1 MDVQDALAR
10 VKASRLG
17 MRLRDLRAAS
27 GDCDVC
33 PTTLTAPD
41 GVVVPDVPIAAAAT
55 TVAQAVVYPS
65 DHFTRWDTRTKDMM
79 PLTFHPDGRITGH
92 IAGNGCFRN
101 GDMTRCIRYQ
111 PDSDPKLTNFHA
123 WTTTLDNGRVIRTGV
138 LTAGSKHADL
148 YAGMTAS
155 DVRRIHEDTSTV
167 VARVRAWEDEN
178 GRLAVAGS
186 VVPTIDPGFLA
197 QAAGA
202 PVSIEQIP
210 TFETNGRNTLV
221 AAHMVV
227 SPAWPVTSVTA

>member
-1 MDVQDALAR
+1 MDPLKRYGALKLAQR
-10 VKASRLG
+10 FSE
-17 MRLRDLRAAS
+17 RLRG
-27 GDCDVC
+27 GDDCTTC

-41 GVVVPDVPIAAAAT
+41 GVVVTDKPIAAAAT
-55 TVAQAVVYPS
+55 TVAQAVVFPA
-65 DHFTRWDTRTKDMM
+65 DHFQKWQSRGKDMQ

-92 IAGNGCFRN
+92 IAGQGCFRN
-101 GDMTRCIRYQ
+101 GDMTRCQRYQ
-111 PDSDPKLTNFHA
+111 PDPDPKLSNFHS
-123 WTTTLDNGRVIRTGV
+123 WTTTLDNGEVIRTGV
-138 LTAGSKHADL
+138 LTAGGKHADL

-167 VARVRAWEDEN
+167 VARVRAWEDGS

-186 VVPTIDPGFLA
+186 IVPTIDPGFLS

-221 AAHMVV
+221 SAHMVV
-227 SPAWPVTSVTA
+227 HPAWPVLETAS

>member
-1 MDVQDALAR
+1 MGALER

-17 MRLRDLRAAS
+17 QRMRELAAAS

-41 GVVVPDVPIAAAAT
+41 GVVVPDRPVAAAAT
-55 TVAQAVVYPS
+55 TVAEAVVYPA
-65 DHFTRWDTRTKDMM
+65 DHFTRWDTRTAAMQ

-101 GDMTRCIRYQ
+101 GDMSRCVRYT
-111 PDSDPKLTNFHA
+111 PDSDPTLSNFHA

-167 VARVRAWEDEN
+167 VARVRAWEDSN

-186 VVPTIDPGFLA
+186 VVPTVDPGFLS

-227 SPAWPVTSVTA
+227 SPAWPVMEMAG

>member
-1 MDVQDALAR
+1 MDALAR

-17 MRLRDLRAAS
+17 MRLRDLRATS
-27 GDCDVC
+27 QDCDVC

-41 GVVVPDVPIAAAAT
+41 AVVVPDAPIAAAAT
-55 TVAQAVVYPS
+55 TVAQAVVYPAE
-65 DHFTRWDTRTKDMM
+65 HFNRWDTRGKTMQ

-92 IAGNGCFRN
+92 IAGSGCFRN
-101 GDMTRCIRYQ
+101 GDMTRCTRYQ
-111 PDSDPKLTNFHA
+111 PDPDPKLSNFHS

-167 VARVRAWEDEN
+167 VARVRAWEDGN
-178 GRLAVAGS
+178 GWLAVAGS
-186 VVPTIDPGFLA
+186 VVPSVDPGFLS

-227 SPAWPVTSVTA
+227 HPAWPVMDMAQ

>member
-1 MDVQDALAR
+1 MGALER
-10 VKASRLG
+10 IKGLRLAQR
-17 MRLRDLRAAS
+17 MSDLLSA
-27 GDCDVC
+27 DCDIC

-41 GVVVPDVPIAAAAT
+41 VVVMAETPVAAAT
-55 TVAQAVVYPS
+55 TVAEAVVFPAE
-65 DHFTRWDTRTKDMM
+65 HFTRWDTARGEQR

-92 IAGNGCFRN
+92 IAGAGCFRN
-101 GDMTRCIRYQ
+101 GDMTRCTRYQ
-111 PDSDPKLTNFHA
+111 PDPDPSLSNFHA

-138 LTAGSKHADL
+138 LTAGSNHANL

-167 VARVRAWEDEN
+167 VARVRAWEDSN

-186 VVPTIDPGFLA
+186 LVPGLNPTFLA

-202 PVSIEQIP
+202 PVSVEQIP
-210 TFETNGRNTLV
+210 TFETRGRNTLV

-227 SPAWPVTSVTA
+227 SPAWPVTEPAA

>member
-1 MDVQDALAR
+1 MDPLKRYKGLRLAQR
-10 VKASRLG
+10 IG
-17 MRLRDLRAAS
+17 ERLR

-41 GVVVPDVPIAAAAT
+41 GVVVSDKPIAAAAT
-55 TVAQAVVYPS
+55 TIAKAVVYPAE
-65 DHFTRWDTRTKDMM
+65 HFEKWDSRSKDMQ

-92 IAGNGCFRN
+92 IAGSGCFRN
-101 GDMTRCIRYQ
+101 GDMTRCERYQ
-111 PDSDPKLTNFHA
+111 PDPDPKLSNFHS
-123 WTTTLDNGRVIRTGV
+123 WTTTLDDGKVIRTGV
-138 LTAGSKHADL
+138 LTASSKHADL

-167 VARVRAWEDEN
+167 VARVRAWEDGN

-186 VVPTIDPGFLA
+186 IVPTIDPGVLS

-210 TFETNGRNTLV
+210 TFETGGRNTLV
-221 AAHMVV
+221 SAHMVV
-227 SPAWPVTSVTA
+227 HPAWPVLETRA

>member
-1 MDVQDALAR
+1 MDALALI
-10 VKASRLG
+10 KASRLG
-17 MRLRDLRAAS
+17 QRMRDARAAAAD
-27 GDCDVC
+27 DCNTC
-33 PTTLTAPD
+33 PTVLTAPD
-41 GVVVPDVPIAAAAT
+41 GVVISADTPVAAAT
-55 TVAQAVVYPS
+55 AVAEAVVFPA
-65 DHFTRWDTRTKDMM
+65 DHFNRWESDRSRDQQ

-92 IAGNGCFRN
+92 IAGSGCFRN
-101 GDMTRCIRYQ
+101 GDMTRCTRYQ
-111 PDSDPKLTNFHA
+111 PDPDPKLSNFHS

-138 LTAGSKHADL
+138 LTAASKHADL

-167 VARVRAWEDEN
+167 VARVRAWEDGS
-178 GRLAVAGS
+178 GRLAVSGS
-186 VVPTIDPGFLA
+186 LVPGLNPNFLA

-227 SPAWPVTSVTA
+227 SPAWPVMDTAA

>member
-1 MDVQDALAR
+1 MDALTR
-10 VKASRLG
+10 VRGSRLAQ
-17 MRLRDLRAAS
+17 RFAESRRSAS
-27 GDCDVC
+27 DCDVC
-33 PTTLTAPD
+33 PGTLTSPD
-41 GVVVPDVPIAAAAT
+41 AVVVPDVPVAAAAT
-55 TVAQAVVYPS
+55 TVAEAVVYPS

-92 IAGNGCFRN
+92 LAGSGCFRN
-101 GDMTRCIRYQ
+101 GDMSRCTRYQ
-111 PDSDPKLTNFHA
+111 PDPDPKLSNFHS

-138 LTAGSKHADL
+138 LTAGSNHADL

-167 VARVRAWEDEN
+167 VARVRAWEDGN

-186 VVPTIDPGFLA
+186 VVPNINPGFLA

-227 SPAWPVTSVTA
+227 SPAWPVTEPAV